1 MQLDRFLELSP
12 ILFSSSHSLTRH
24 LVYSPNRSIPG
35 SPDRHVLFLQ
45 NVEQSTGLP
54 KYLSP
59 LYHLHY
65 LPIVCVA
72 RTRHTLLIIT
82 CLVVISHRKSTK
94 GKTSHKSRHA
104 ASASTTATSNN
115 SSRVTRNAAELPA
128 AAPILVGIPDSFITT
143 PADRPAAAANSIAQ
157 PENRAT
163 QQQKRKKV
171 STSAATSVSKPK
183 QTKPSATHKI
193 ERARGVLYGLST
205 LKRQGNVRVNV
216 MADHTTVKSNFLLGP
231 LQLRVEK
238 AFGRGVKR
246 ELKSATA
253 TTTEMVGR
261 IKLRIVNGAATLHSI
276 KVQQP
281 KQVQVVSADNHD
293 RTREFVW
300 KKSSHIADVVS
311 QKLTSAVRSM
321 LQPPPNAV
329 TAKRSTQRKAKV
341 MQF

>member
-1 MQLDRFLELSP
+1 
-12 ILFSSSHSLTRH
+12 
-24 LVYSPNRSIPG
+24 
-35 SPDRHVLFLQ
+35 
-45 NVEQSTGLP
+45 
-54 KYLSP
+54 
-59 LYHLHY
+59 
-65 LPIVCVA
+65 
-72 RTRHTLLIIT
+72 
-82 CLVVISHRKSTK
+82 
-94 GKTSHKSRHA
+94 
-104 ASASTTATSNN
+104 
-115 SSRVTRNAAELPA
+115 
-128 AAPILVGIPDSFITT
+128 
-143 PADRPAAAANSIAQ
+143 
-157 PENRAT
+157 
-163 QQQKRKKV
+163 
-171 STSAATSVSKPK
+171 
-183 QTKPSATHKI
+183 
-193 ERARGVLYGLST
+193 
-205 LKRQGNVRVNV
+205 

-329 TAKRSTQRKAKV
+329 AAKRSAQRKAKF

>member
-1 MQLDRFLELSP
+1 
-12 ILFSSSHSLTRH
+12 
-24 LVYSPNRSIPG
+24 
-35 SPDRHVLFLQ
+35 
-45 NVEQSTGLP
+45 
-54 KYLSP
+54 
-59 LYHLHY
+59 
-65 LPIVCVA
+65 
-72 RTRHTLLIIT
+72 
-82 CLVVISHRKSTK
+82 
-94 GKTSHKSRHA
+94 
-104 ASASTTATSNN
+104 
-115 SSRVTRNAAELPA
+115 
-128 AAPILVGIPDSFITT
+128 
-143 PADRPAAAANSIAQ
+143 
-157 PENRAT
+157 
-163 QQQKRKKV
+163 
-171 STSAATSVSKPK
+171 
-183 QTKPSATHKI
+183 
-193 ERARGVLYGLST
+193 
-205 LKRQGNVRVNV
+205 

-238 AFGRGVKR
+238 AFGRGVRR

-321 LQPPPNAV
+321 LQPPPNAIA
-329 TAKRSTQRKAKV
+329 AKRSTPRKAKV